1 MRDKILKHAC
11 SGMFS
16 DELDKT
22 GYRNQIIQGLAVNSP
37 KGKIYGRART
47 IKIQTM
53 KTDDENIR
61 TGLGFIGRLQRGDVL
76 CVEGSQQFAYFGEL
90 MTRLSVRQGLGGVVI
105 GGLTRDSLYTQT
117 EEKLTIFAA
126 GYSPKDI
133 KGRGRVEATDVVVTI
148 GGIQIRK
155 DDWIFGD
162 RDGVVVIPFECLQ
175 QVESKIVSSI
185 GNEEK
190 IISDIKKNLT
200 VEEILNRY
208 KEF

>member
-1 MRDKILKHAC
+1 MRDKILKNAC

-16 DELDKT
+16 DELDKI
-22 GYRNQIIQGLAVNSP
+22 GYRNQVIQGLAVNAP

-47 IKIQTM
+47 TKIQTM
-53 KTDDENIR
+53 ETDDENIR
-61 TGLGFIGRLQRGDVL
+61 TGLGFIGRLQKGDVL

-133 KGRGRVEATDVVVTI
+133 KGRGRVEATDVIVTI

-162 RDGVVVIPFECLQ
+162 RDGVVVIPFEGLQ

-185 GNEEK
+185 GNEEE
-190 IISDIKKNLT
+190 IISDIKNNLT